1 MNLNDL
7 KRIKKERV
15 IKMSVDTAFAAPWI
29 FIIDTD
35 QYAGNFERE
44 MCAYCTGMIGQCE
57 VGDDMAALFEEDLG
71 LEADK
76 VHEDN
81 PFMDYVDLWV
91 MDDHGCGR
99 PASIWRDARGAEY
112 NSVAIF
118 FQQEPTEELIKIMKE
133 RAQKFTKD
141 RPDSKDYNSLE
152 GNKPF
157 NVLGF
162 RMLKQVVTTT
172 EIII

>member
-1 MNLNDL
+1 MAID
-7 KRIKKERV
+7 
-15 IKMSVDTAFAAPWI
+15 SAFAAPWV

-57 VGDDMAALFEEDLG
+57 VGEAMLPFFEKDFEIDP
-71 LEADK
+71 DK
-76 VHEDN
+76 FYEDN
-81 PFMDYVDLWV
+81 PFMEYVDIWV

-99 PASIWRDARGAEY
+99 PASIWNGPSGGC

-133 RAQKFTKD
+133 RSSDFAKN
-141 RPDSKDYNSLE
+141 RPDQKEYQKSSKPMNI
-152 GNKPF
+152 
-157 NVLGF
+157 LGF

-172 EIII
+172 ETTV